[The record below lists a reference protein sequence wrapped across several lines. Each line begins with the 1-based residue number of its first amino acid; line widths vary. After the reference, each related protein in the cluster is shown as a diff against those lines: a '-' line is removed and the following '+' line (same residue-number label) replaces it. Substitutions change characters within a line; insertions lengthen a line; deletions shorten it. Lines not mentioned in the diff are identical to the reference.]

1 MQQDTDLTSYNFSET
16 DYIKQ
21 KLSRETIKVFVA
33 IDSKIRI
40 SFTMKSN
47 ANSPISISWL
57 SSMIILK
64 RFKRDKKGR
73 NKYFLTW

>member
-47 ANSPISISWL
+47 ANSPISIS
-57 SSMIILK
+57 
-64 RFKRDKKGR
+64 
-73 NKYFLTW
+73 